1 MKVGIGHCNEKDAT
15 LSGRKVAEYAIE
27 NGNVHKPDFVFAFCS
42 GKLDHD
48 DFFGGLQSVIGNDVP
63 IIGGSAVGIITN
75 DYLSCEDYPAGA
87 AVVESD
93 TLQHR
98 VAAVD
103 DLDKDERLAGKKLAE
118 QFSTNMDGKLL
129 LILYDSIKLP
139 ATHNSPPV
147 LNASSPLIEG
157 IEQALQPNV
166 PIVGAGVVGDYSLS
180 PTRQFCG
187 SYVGG
192 QNVVGSMFS
201 GNFMPYIRI
210 MHGCTPLDGVYHRI
224 TRIEGPVVYELDGKP
239 IVAMIDEIYGNQD
252 WQHQNPVNLL
262 TIGKNFGRK
271 FEESKESNYVNRLIT
286 GVLPNREGVVIFEPD
301 FEENTE
307 VQFMFRDPTRMI
319 GSAKINSVGL
329 MEQVKADQRRAIFGI
344 YIDCAGR
351 TANYSNTLTEEASE
365 VQKVFNQHKTPLF
378 GFYSGVEVAPLLGK
392 SRGLDWTGVLIV
404 FAEEQENGWRG

>member
-1 MKVGIGHCNEKDAT
+1 MKVGIGYYNGKDAR

-27 NGNVHKPDFVFAFCS
+27 NGNIDKPDFVFAFCS

-48 DFFGGLQSVIGNDVP
+48 DFFGGLQSVIGNDGP

-75 DYLSCEDYPAGA
+75 DYLSYEDYPAGA
-87 AVVESD
+87 AIVESG

-98 VAAVD
+98 VAAAD
-103 DLDKDERLAGKKLAE
+103 DLDKDERLAGKRLAE
-118 QFSTNMDGKLL
+118 QLSTERDDKLL
-129 LILYDSIKLP
+129 FILYDSIKLP

-157 IEQALQPNV
+157 IEQALQSNM
-166 PIVGAGVVGDYSLS
+166 PIVGAGVVGDYGLG

-192 QNVVGSMFS
+192 QNAVGCMFS
-201 GNFMPYIRI
+201 GNFTPYVRI
-210 MHGCTPLDGVYHRI
+210 MHGCTPLDGVYHTI
-224 TRIEGPVVYELDGKP
+224 TRIEGSVLYELDGKP
-239 IVAMIDEIYGNQD
+239 IVVMIDELYRNQD
-252 WQHQNPVNLL
+252 WQNQNPVNLL
-262 TIGKNFGRK
+262 TIGKNYGTK
-271 FEESKESNYVNRLIT
+271 FEEPKESNYVNRLIT
-286 GVLPNREGVVIFEPD
+286 GVLPNRAGIVVFEPD
-301 FEENTE
+301 FEEGTE
-307 VQFMFRDPTRMI
+307 VQFMLRDTARMI
-319 GSAKINSVGL
+319 ESAKRNSAGL
-329 MEQVKADQRRAIFGI
+329 MKQIKADQRRALFGI

-351 TANYSNTLTEEASE
+351 TASYSNTLTEEASE

-404 FAEEQENGWRG
+404 FAEE